1 MINTRILE
9 QRLGWRGGADL
20 DGSERPARELS
31 HAPIL
36 QGRVSSGSRAGV
48 PPRARRAD
56 AEAAWAALPVLA
68 ENLNGLAPRD
78 GRAPAYGRGTA
89 VGVAMDQLRAQLVRV
104 CQAEGWRR
112 VGISSPDR
120 GAGRS
125 YVTAALAT
133 SIARLDSPRVL
144 VIDADLVAPGLDA
157 QLGLPVHRPLSDL
170 FERDD
175 ATGALARVGDSMVV
189 ALNDMPVG
197 GAAEHMHQPDR
208 ILAWR
213 EMIDLVAPDLVLL
226 DMPPLLKDTVT
237 QSLLPQVDAI
247 LLISDGLRTK
257 PSDILECERMLEG
270 QVPLIGVVL
279 NKSEDRD
286 SRPRARAR
294 R

>member
-9 QRLGWRGGADL
+9 QRLGWRGGSDL
-20 DGSERPARELS
+20 DGSEPPTRELS

-36 QGRVSSGSRAGV
+36 QGRVNNGSRAGV
-48 PPRARRAD
+48 APRARRAD
-56 AEAAWAALPVLA
+56 AEKVWEQLPVLGHSL
-68 ENLNGLAPRD
+68 EQLAPLD

-89 VGVAMDQLRAQLVRV
+89 VGLAMDQLRAQLMRV
-104 CQAEGWRR
+104 CQTEGWRR
-112 VGISSPDR
+112 IGISSPER

-133 SIARLDSPRVL
+133 SLARLESPRIL
-144 VIDADLVAPGLDA
+144 VVDADLEAPGLDA
-157 QLGLPVHRPLSDL
+157 QMGLRLHRPLADL

-175 ATGALARVGDSMVV
+175 ATGALGRVGESMVV
-189 ALNDMPVG
+189 ALNDMAVG
-197 GAAEHMHQPDR
+197 GAAELMHQPDC

-213 EMIDLVAPDLVLL
+213 AMVDAVAPDLVLL
-226 DMPPLLKDTVT
+226 DMPPLLKDPLT
-237 QSLLPQVDAI
+237 QSLLPQVDAV
-247 LLISDGLRTK
+247 LLISDGLRTR
-257 PSDILECERMLEG
+257 PNDILDCERMLEG

-286 SRPRARAR
+286 SRPRGRAR